1 MPISSLRASPAVH
14 QTWKDHLPHWSQIS
28 YITSQMFSCWRIT
41 CEELWSS
48 LFQENFY
55 NQMVHPCW
63 GNDKDNKPLK
73 KIPSFTRHT
82 VFVKTKE
89 KNETTRIKL
98 KKSTSGIS
106 AVQHSD
112 RTDPPFKCQ
121 VPLQQSLKL
130 QLPAVDF
137 HVCISGRYR
146 WVSAPIIKCLALNI

>member
-89 KNETTRIKL
+89 KKWNDTDKTEKVDIRYFSC
-98 KKSTSGIS
+98 STFWQNRPSFQMPS
-106 AVQHSD
+106 AASAEPKASTPRSWFSCVHLWQVQMS
-112 RTDPPFKCQ
+112 
-121 VPLQQSLKL
+121 
-130 QLPAVDF
+130 
-137 HVCISGRYR
+137 
-146 WVSAPIIKCLALNI
+146 